1 MKTILEMSQ
10 QPTTKRRTIE
20 YGTSGNNV
28 VRHYHDVFPITETL
42 FASDCGTNGYGER
55 EFDLFVFFDGV
66 PDGMK
71 VENHTI
77 FRDHMTDEY
86 YAKAVVNVG
95 LQSREA
101 FVSSS
106 DQAMERKQFIGNAII
121 EFVRQWNAERAA
133 VYEKYRAAWYE
144 RKEEER
150 RAREEQ
156 RRAEEAE
163 RARQAM
169 EEDARERAKY
179 LGFADAMTPMQ
190 FGKLS
195 STMEKLTRTVD
206 FGVQTKR
213 DFILSLVKAGWTPNR
228 RDDVTTFYGSRWD
241 VKESKPRTEY
251 RMKKDG
257 FSYKVSK
264 TEYDFAMYLTEH
276 TDRFN

>member
-1 MKTILEMSQ
+1 MKTLLELSRQ
-10 QPTTKRRTIE
+10 QTVKRRAIE
-20 YGTSGNNV
+20 YGTSGNNI

-101 FVSSS
+101 FVASS

-133 VYEKYRAAWYE
+133 VYEKYRADWYE

-163 RARQAM
+163 RERQAA

-179 LGFADAMTPMQ
+179 LGFADDMTPMQ
-190 FGKLS
+190 FGRLS
-195 STMEKLTRTVD
+195 KTMEKLVRTGE
-206 FGVQTKR
+206 FGIQTTR
-213 DFILSLVKAGWTPNR
+213 DFIISLVKSGYVPTKKDN
-228 RDDVTTFYGSRWD
+228 VTTFYGSRWD
-241 VKESKPRTEY
+241 IKESKPRTEY
-251 RMKKDG
+251 RMNKNSE
-257 FSYKVSK
+257 SYKVSK